1 MYAGLISF
9 NEQRATSNEQRA
21 TSNEQRATGHSSVV
35 LAYNKTEPIELSR
48 LLGSNVCIASEKPI
62 SVF

>member
-1 MYAGLISF
+1 MYAELISF

-35 LAYNKTEPIELSR
+35 LAYSKTESIEIFR
-48 LLGSNVCIASEKPI
+48 LLGSNVCIASEKPFC
-62 SVF
+62 V